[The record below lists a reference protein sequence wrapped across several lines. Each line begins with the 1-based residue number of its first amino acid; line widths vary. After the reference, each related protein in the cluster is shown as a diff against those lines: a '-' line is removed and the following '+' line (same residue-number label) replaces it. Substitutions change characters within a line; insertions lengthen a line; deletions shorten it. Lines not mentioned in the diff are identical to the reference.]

1 MGLGHYDGRYAL
13 SQCKGPQM
21 RLTDISLN
29 WLLPGAVLLLGLLA
43 AVAVLARG
51 KRSGEK
57 AAGTEDSW
65 ERSEERRRRKEA
77 LYGTASYMLLFICA
91 AVAAALSFK
100 GLVGFGEENLGLSGG
115 WEYLVPFG
123 LDGAAMFCSVLA
135 VREASHGDAALGSRI
150 LVWTFAGA
158 AAWFNWMHAPR
169 GLTHE
174 GAPQFF
180 AGMSL
185 SAAVLFD
192 RALKQTRRAALRE
205 QGLVPRPLPQIRIVR
220 WLRAPRE
227 TYSAWSLM
235 LLENVR
241 TLDEAVD
248 EVREDKRQKEQTRLR
263 RRNEER
269 VERAH
274 LKALSRGH
282 KALPPAPVVAA
293 VADGS
298 SSRRPWS
305 EPPPRPPRSLR
316 YRPRSSCPSAR
327 GPPFSPSARA
337 LSRSPSTSRR
347 RTTRWPCRDSTPWSA
362 SSRISS
368 SSSARTFGRGYR
380 PGLRTLG
387 RRRGLLYT
395 APPSSSNHTAL
406 PTPCVRT
413 PHASARDWTRT
424 SPLPCV
430 PSSAFG
436 TRSMGLRPTKSLTST
451 RSPRG
456 PTVAVRTAS

>member
-1 MGLGHYDGRYAL
+1 
-13 SQCKGPQM
+13 M

-51 KRSGEK
+51 KRSGES
-57 AAGTEDSW
+57 TNSDDSW

-77 LYGTASYMLLFICA
+77 VYGTASYVLLFCCA
-91 AVAAALSFK
+91 AVAAALSFH
-100 GLVGFGEENLGLSGG
+100 GLVGFGQQNLGLSDG

-158 AAWFNWMHAPR
+158 AAWFNWVHAPR
-169 GLTHE
+169 GIDHA

-248 EVREDKRQKEQTRLR
+248 EVREDRRQKEQNRLR

-282 KALPPAPVVAA
+282 RGLPGRGGARQQLETTVERAPAQASAEPAISTPEQLPVRSRPSLTPIRKSTEPITVDLTAEDDTMALPRL
-293 VADGS
+293 D
-298 SSRRPWS
+298 
-305 EPPPRPPRSLR
+305 SLER
-316 YRPRSSCPSAR
+316 K
-327 GPPFSPSARA
+327 
-337 LSRSPSTSRR
+337 LK
-347 RTTRWPCRDSTPWSA
+347 DLEQQ
-362 SSRISS
+362 
-368 SSSARTFGRGYR
+368 FG
-380 PGLRTLG
+380 
-387 RRRGLLYT
+387 
-395 APPSSSNHTAL
+395 
-406 PTPCVRT
+406 
-413 PHASARDWTRT
+413 
-424 SPLPCV
+424 
-430 PSSAFG
+430 
-436 TRSMGLRPTKSLTST
+436 
-451 RSPRG
+451 
-456 PTVAVRTAS
+456 